1 MKATRH
7 NGRNASYSA
16 KHNDRR
22 FNLKSSDHNDP
33 ERKKLNVYWDRYRGF
48 TTDPEILEVPENK
61 YTFEQIEKK
70 FYFERYGDYID
81 GQCARNA
88 ARRHSDRD
96 RTTEDLRLD
105 KRTCPEETIL
115 QVGNIDG
122 AIPGETLFEIMVDYQ
137 KRFAEL
143 FGKHVHIIDWALHVD
158 EATPHIHERHVFD
171 YTNSHGEIQP
181 AQDKALEAL
190 GIERP
195 DPDKKQGRNNNRK
208 QTFDKIVRALFLQVC
223 KDHGLQIDEEPE
235 YGGRAYLEKQEYIIA
250 KQKEKIA
257 ELEKQEAA
265 AKVSLGEVAAQ
276 TKQAKAQLEEVI
288 TLKESAE
295 EQLDE
300 INLKLSDV
308 NALMEELSDTVY
320 DEVCKQVVPV
330 AKAKTH
336 EEDMKIITAYENKLT
351 SPEKGFSE
359 KKRTE
364 IHNIFSNLKRR
375 MNKAAEKVLEAV
387 KNLLADPK
395 VKKAIKRKAVEEARP
410 SLVAR
415 LQQNRERLEDER
427 RKSRERV
434 ALKREQGK
442 LRSGDM
448 EL

>member
-22 FNLKSSDHNDP
+22 FNLQSSEHIDP
-33 ERKKLNVYWDRYRGF
+33 ERKKHNAYWDCYRGF
-48 TTDPEILEVPENK
+48 MADPEIYDVPENK
-61 YTFEQIEKK
+61 FTFEQIEKQ
-70 FYFERYGDYID
+70 FYLERYGDYID
-81 GQCARNA
+81 GQCSRNA
-88 ARRHSDRD
+88 ARRHSDRN

-115 QVGNIDG
+115 QIGNIDG
-122 AIPGETLFEIMVDYQ
+122 AISGEKLFEIMVDYQ
-137 KRFAEL
+137 KQFTTL
-143 FGKHVHIIDWALHVD
+143 FGEHVHIIDWALHVD
-158 EATPHIHERHVFD
+158 EATPHVHERHVFD

-195 DPDKKQGRNNNRK
+195 DPNKKQGRNNNRK
-208 QTFDKIVRALFLQVC
+208 QTFDKIVRALFLQIC
-223 KDHGLQIDEEPE
+223 KEHGLQIDEEPE
-235 YGGRAYLEKQEYIIA
+235 YGGRAYLEKQDFIIA
-250 KQKEKIA
+250 KQKEQIA
-257 ELEKQEAA
+257 AL
-265 AKVSLGEVAAQ
+265 
-276 TKQAKAQLEEVI
+276 TKQKTAAEEQLEEV
-288 TLKESAE
+288 
-295 EQLDE
+295 
-300 INLKLSDV
+300 NLKLSDV
-308 NALMEELSDTVY
+308 NALMEEITDTVY
-320 DEVCKQVVPV
+320 DEVCEQVTQIT
-330 AKAKTH
+330 KAKTH
-336 EEDMKIITAYENKLT
+336 EEDMKIVTAYEKTLT
-351 SPEKGFSE
+351 SPEKGLSE

-387 KNLLADPK
+387 KTLLADPR

-410 SLVAR
+410 SLMAR
-415 LQQNRERLEDER
+415 LQQNREQVEEEK